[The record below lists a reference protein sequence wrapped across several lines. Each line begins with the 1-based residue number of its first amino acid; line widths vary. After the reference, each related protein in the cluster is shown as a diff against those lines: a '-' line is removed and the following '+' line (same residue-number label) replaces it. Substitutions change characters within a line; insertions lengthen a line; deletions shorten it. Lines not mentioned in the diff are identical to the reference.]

1 MNMKITGVRT
11 MIVRRKVENPVAD
24 SLHVYDVGGH
34 LVTMID
40 TDEGITGYGLTYFGR
55 IESGMETVKMIVE
68 RVLAPVITGQQPH
81 FVRKLRSEM
90 FVATEYYG
98 TVGAAQFAIAAVDCA
113 LWDIMGKKAGLPVA
127 KLLGARRESIPAY
140 AMVGWYFE
148 GGSGEFVKQCTAAVE
163 EGFRALKIKVGKGP
177 LKDDI
182 ERIRLIHKEFGD
194 EFRVMVDANCIFD
207 ELEATFRGKAYDDE
221 NVFWFEEPMQPYMR
235 DSHTRLSQRI
245 KTPLAIGENYFTRHQ
260 FYDIIKAGC
269 VSIVQPDGR
278 RAGGPTEWMDIGAI
292 SEAAGLKLASHG
304 GGPVNVN
311 ILCAIENAIYL
322 ESGSLKSEN
331 NGILKTQLVMKNG
344 EILIPN
350 VPGIGIELN
359 EDYIARYRIKQEN

>member
-1 MNMKITGVRT
+1 MKITGVRT
-11 MIVRRKVENPVAD
+11 MILKKKVENPVAD

-40 TDEGITGYGLTYFGR
+40 TDEGITGYGTSYFGR
-55 IESGMETVKMIVE
+55 IESGMETVRLIVE
-68 RVLAPVITGQQPH
+68 RVLAPIIIGQEPY
-81 FVRKLRSEM
+81 FVRKIRNEM

-98 TVGAAQFAIAAVDCA
+98 TVGVAHFAISAVDCA

-127 KLLGARRESIPAY
+127 KLIGARRESIPAY
-140 AMVGWYFE
+140 AMAGWYFE
-148 GGSGEFVKQCTAAVE
+148 GGPEAFLAHCRNAVD

-194 EFRVMVDANCIFD
+194 DFRVMVDANCIFD
-207 ELEATFRGKAYDDE
+207 EAEASYRGLAYDDE
-221 NVFWFEEPMQPYMR
+221 GVYWFEEPMQPYMR
-235 DSHTRLSQRI
+235 DAHTRLAQRI
-245 KTPLAIGENYFTRHQ
+245 KTPIAIGENYYTRHQ
-260 FYDIIKAGC
+260 FYDVIKAGC

-278 RAGGPTEWMDIGAI
+278 RAGGPTEWLDIGSI

-304 GGPVNVN
+304 GGPLAVN
-311 ILCAIENAIYL
+311 ILCALENAIYL

-331 NGILKTQLVMKNG
+331 SMLKTNLVMKDG
-344 EILIPN
+344 AILIPDT
-350 VPGIGIELN
+350 PGMGIDIK
-359 EDYIARYRIKQEN
+359 EDYIAKYRIDT